1 MSLAEFVDDVR
12 EREKTLTVFTENG
25 SIVEELREF
34 FEVQNIAVR
43 RGEVEGEAPED
54 FVVLHQEGEAVAV
67 STLSDVR
74 GSLFLEGGVG
84 GDTHGLQVADGDTPD
99 VIGSLGNTTFTAD
112 GEDDHL
118 LAQIAHYIADLAF
131 RTGAGAVHTD
141 DSRITVG
148 TGGRTRARDVD
159 RKLLDAGVEVHV
171 YGTPE
176 DLAEGTVV
184 HDADAAEFEHARF
197 VVFDGDGDD
206 ADKAALVVTTG
217 NGDYRGFWTFE
228 AKIVDEIL
236 GYLRATYGGR

>member
-12 EREKTLTVFTENG
+12 EREKTLTVFTDEE

-43 RGEVEGEAPED
+43 RGQVEGDAPDD

-74 GSLFLEGGVG
+74 ESLFLGGGVG
-84 GDTHGLQVADGDTPD
+84 TDTRRLQVDAAETPD

-141 DSRITVG
+141 ASRITVG
-148 TGGRTRARDVD
+148 TGPRTRASDVD
-159 RKLLDAGVEVHV
+159 RKLLEAGVEVHV
-171 YGTPE
+171 YGDPE
-176 DLAEGTVV
+176 DTVEGTVLHGV
-184 HDADAAEFEHARF
+184 DAAEFERARF

-217 NGDYRGFWTFE
+217 DGNYRGFWTFE

>member
-12 EREKTLTVFTENG
+12 EREKTLTVFTDEE

-43 RGEVEGEAPED
+43 RGDVEGDAPED
-54 FVVLHQEGEAVAV
+54 FVVLHQEGDAVAV

-74 GSLFLEGGVG
+74 GSLFLGGSVG
-84 GDTHGLQVADGDTPD
+84 DARGLQVADGETPD

-112 GEDDHL
+112 GEDDNL

-141 DSRITVG
+141 DSRITAGVG
-148 TGGRTRARDVD
+148 PRTRDVD
-159 RKLLDAGVEVHV
+159 RKLLEAGVEVHV
-171 YGTPE
+171 YGAPE
-176 DLAEGTVV
+176 TTIEDSVV
-184 HDADAAEFEHARF
+184 HEADASEFEHARF

-206 ADKAALVVTTG
+206 ADKAALVVTTR